1 MDFELSNVGRI
12 HPEPPRPVRRG
23 SLFPENLV
31 LMADITLATLRARLG
46 LGQKYRKISRLVRPR
61 MNFRDIRG
69 RKVVFVPHSSSDI
82 RTANELLDSQSIDA
96 ALERNDYSRLAA
108 RESGIHKTTLFR
120 LMR

>member
-46 LGQKYRKISRLVRPR
+46 LGQKVQEDFPAGEASHEFPR
-61 MNFRDIRG
+61 YTRQEVGLRSALLIRYSN
-69 RKVVFVPHSSSDI
+69 RQ
-82 RTANELLDSQSIDA
+82 RTARLPID
-96 ALERNDYSRLAA
+96 
-108 RESGIHKTTLFR
+108 
-120 LMR
+120 